1 MQKNIEN
8 YYDLLLYM
16 DLSLNNNTNFNL
28 IIFSHSDYK
37 YLWNIIEDSIS
48 KLQDLNPIFVSNKN
62 SVYDKPKGFL
72 KYIEYDDNL
81 CYAKRWTYDIIPN
94 LLSSHILVVHDTQL
108 IVGCDVN
115 KIQELVQLIKIN
127 DIDRCSLNV
136 FKGSDILH
144 DSIRSNLQ
152 LCNLNKNVKGN
163 TLTPYDVCPS
173 IWKVSSFFKLWN
185 TFNNE
190 SYHQS
195 EQNNN
200 VQNYCKTIKCYGI
213 QKTNDKLYY
222 CLGRPYRYFFKIL
235 FITIKGQIPFP
246 KEVFMDM
253 LPQINEIYKKYYN
266 DLKDVKI
273 NNSYQSI
280 LNCKP
285 L

>member
-152 LCNLNKNVKGN
+152 LCNLNKNVIGK
-163 TLTPYDVCPS
+163 TYVPFDVCPS
-173 IWKVSSFFKLWN
+173 IWKVTSFLKLWN

-200 VQNYCKTIKCYGI
+200 VQNYCKTIKCYGL
-213 QKTNDKLYY
+213 QKTNDKIYY
-222 CLGRPYRYFFKIL
+222 CLGRPYREFFKIL

-253 LPQINEIYKKYYN
+253 IPELNEIYKKYYN
-266 DLKDVKI
+266 DLKDLKI